1 MAQIEAGS
9 CCKPVVGI
17 RAMGMLDTLVHG
29 ETALLANVAQE
40 IVLMETTL
48 EDCGE
53 TRKVIFDPPRIAEYR
68 ASVDDLADYLKLLM
82 TDSGLREKMGEA
94 LRAQVVQQFDYR
106 VVAKQFV
113 EIVNRTLGIH

>member
-1 MAQIEAGS
+1 
-9 CCKPVVGI
+9 
-17 RAMGMLDTLVHG
+17 MGMLDTLVHG

-48 EDCGE
+48 EDYGE

-68 ASVDDLADYLKLLM
+68 ASVDDLADHLKLFM

-94 LRAQVVQQFDYR
+94 VRAHVVQHFDYR

-113 EIVNRTLGIH
+113 EIVNRKLGVH